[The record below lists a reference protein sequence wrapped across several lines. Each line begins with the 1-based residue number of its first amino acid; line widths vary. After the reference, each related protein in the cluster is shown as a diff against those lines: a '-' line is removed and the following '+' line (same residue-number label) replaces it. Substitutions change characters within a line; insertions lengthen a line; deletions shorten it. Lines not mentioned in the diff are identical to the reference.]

1 MERKEELRFN
11 SYWEE
16 NLKELTVK
24 HIWDTLKNNL
34 IKDDLLPWDCSFGH
48 FSFVKGVVATFVV

>member
-24 HIWDTLKNNL
+24 HIWLEQV
-34 IKDDLLPWDCSFGH
+34 WDSCELSP
-48 FSFVKGVVATFVV
+48 V